1 MAIRT
6 FRTDVYKLMVRV
18 KFREMRLGYKQDE
31 SEADALKDMHGR
43 QTSLHS
49 ARENYDDQKL

>member
-1 MAIRT
+1 M
-6 FRTDVYKLMVRV
+6 YKLMVRV